1 MIKRNNTK
9 GFTIVELVIV
19 IAVIAI
25 LAAVLIPTFAGI
37 VNKANKS
44 TIGQEARAALTV
56 ILAEEDAQMSADAD
70 YYFLYVDEDEITYFE
85 YADGE
90 LAEIKAVALD
100 KLDANDTLWYA
111 DGNSAIVTDT
121 KISDTKKLIGSASGV
136 PAGIRTPLADLS
148 DNILVIKVAN
158 DDDNAAFT
166 AAEDALDADTEALGT
181 VKAINA
187 GDAIV
192 YAQTE
197 DTAIDEEKTYYTF
210 SDDTYTVVATPD
222 VNDIGTYYEATYVAK
237 GSFSGVS
244 ADGYTYTYVAGGYTY
259 VYVYTAADS
268 ASAWTITKN

>member
-1 MIKRNNTK
+1 MIKRNNKK

-90 LAEIKAVALD
+90 LAEIEFAD
-100 KLDANDTLWYA
+100 FDNLDANDTLWYA

-121 KISDTKKLIGSASGV
+121 KISDTEKLIGSTSGV

-148 DNILVIKVAN
+148 DNILVIKVASGN
-158 DDDNAAFT
+158 DNAAFT
-166 AAEDALDADTEALGT
+166 AAEDALDADTEALVT
-181 VKAINA
+181 VRAINA
-187 GDAIV
+187 GDVINGAL
-192 YAQTE
+192 TE
-197 DTAIDEEKTYYTF
+197 DTAIVEGKKYYTF
-210 SDDTYTVVATPD
+210 SDGTYTAVATPT
-222 VNDIGTYYEATYVAK
+222 VGDIDTYYEATYVAK

-259 VYVYTAADS
+259 VRTVTATTTT
-268 ASAWTITKN
+268 WTITKN